1 MIILGTPLSQEQ
13 WNKYKD
19 PEERILNPQE
29 VKEIIFHG
37 VCIYIVQIYILIVFH
52 K

>member
-37 VCIYIVQIYILIVFH
+37 VCTYVVYIYIY
-52 K
+52 